1 MAAVERRAR
10 VVRVKRSDDPRLAD
24 YVGLTDV
31 ALRMRTEEPGGLFI
45 AESALVV
52 RRALAAGY
60 RLRSALVS
68 ERWLPGLLDS
78 IGAEPAP
85 IYVGTAELL
94 EQVTGFHVHRGALAV
109 FSRKPLQGPD
119 QVLHSARR
127 VVVLEGVNTHTN
139 VGAILRSAAA
149 LGADAVLLDPTSADP
164 LYRRAVRVSMGA
176 VFSLPWTRLGS
187 WPKDLYALKDRGFR
201 LLALTP
207 GADAVPLPSL
217 GTQPG
222 GRVAVLLGAEGSGLS
237 SGALKAADVQVAIP
251 MSHGI
256 DSLNVAA
263 AAAVA
268 CYAAFSTAAGAGG

>member
-1 MAAVERRAR
+1 MAE
-10 VVRVKRSDDPRLAD
+10 VVRVDAADDPRLAD

-31 ALRMRTEEPGGLFI
+31 ALRTRTEEPAGVFI

-52 RRALAAGY
+52 QRALAAGY

-68 ERWLPGLLDS
+68 ERWLPGLLD
-78 IGAEPAP
+78 ALAADPAP
-85 IYVGTAELL
+85 VYVGAPQLL
-94 EQVTGFHVHRGALAV
+94 EQVTGFHVHRGALAA
-109 FSRKPLQGPD
+109 FSRKPLPGPD
-119 QVLHSARR
+119 ETLRGARR

-139 VGAILRSAAA
+139 VGAIFRSAAA

-176 VFSLPWTRLGS
+176 VFSLPWTRLS
-187 WPKDLYALKDRGFR
+187 AWPKDLYALKGRGFR
-201 LLALTP
+201 LLGLTP
-207 GADAVPLPSL
+207 GAAAVPLSSL
-217 GTQPG
+217 PTVPG
-222 GRVAVLLGAEGSGLS
+222 GGVALLLGAEGPGLS
-237 SGALKAADVQVAIP
+237 PGALRAADVHVAIP

-268 CYAAFSTAAGAGG
+268 CYAAFATAAGAGG